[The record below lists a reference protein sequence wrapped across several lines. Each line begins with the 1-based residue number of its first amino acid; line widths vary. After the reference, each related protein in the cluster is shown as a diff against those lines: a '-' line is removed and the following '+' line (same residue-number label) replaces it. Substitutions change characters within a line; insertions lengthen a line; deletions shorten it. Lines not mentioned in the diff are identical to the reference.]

1 MKWAIKIML
10 AADDWIYVTE
20 SDGTMFEVRP
30 VLFDSFEDADKAA
43 TIWRIKGKEACV
55 QVVNFNM

>member
-1 MKWAIKIML
+1 MKYAIQIQL
-10 AADDWIYVTE
+10 AVDDWIYVTE
-20 SDGTMFEVRP
+20 PDGTMFEVRP

-55 QVVNFNM
+55 QVVKYDN